1 MTIDMPRI
9 DARRNAELRA
19 VPVHGSTGPVHRSGC
34 AGFRPWYESNVAK
47 TSISIEEGDL
57 RWLRAWARKHHRGNL
72 SAAVAEG
79 TKILRQHENLR
90 KVLDDMGAPLL
101 TDADR
106 ARLDREID
114 GPAVRRRTRR
124 TKRAA

>member
-1 MTIDMPRI
+1 M
-9 DARRNAELRA
+9 
-19 VPVHGSTGPVHRSGC
+19 
-34 AGFRPWYESNVAK
+34 AK
-47 TSISIEEGDL
+47 TSISIDAADL
-57 RWLRAWARKHHRGNL
+57 KWLRAWARKHHKGNL

-90 KVLDDMGAPLL
+90 KVLDDMGARQL
-101 TDADR
+101 TDTDR

-114 GPAVRRRTRR
+114 GPPVRARARR